1 MASDTPP
8 KVRRFR
14 NLRIAFSV
22 TCGIACVL
30 LIVLWGHTLHN
41 QVRGAV
47 WVSKSHYVGFCT
59 LRHWMGVEAT
69 SYTIGPPGT
78 WYPGTY
84 FQDNEITLEQ
94 GKSASPLRRWQWL
107 PYSGPDMSRINLTVP
122 LWFPVSLVAT
132 VAVLP
137 WVVPLSKLRRYSLRT
152 LLIAMTLVAVV
163 LGLIVYA
170 TRQ

>member
-1 MASDTPP
+1 MQYR
-8 KVRRFR
+8 K
-14 NLRIAFSV
+14 LRIVWSAAW
-22 TCGIACVL
+22 GIAAVL
-30 LIVLWGHTLHN
+30 LIVLWGHALHN

-59 LRHWMGVEAT
+59 LSHWMGVEAS

-78 WYPGTY
+78 WYPRTY
-84 FQDNEITLEQ
+84 FQDNEVTLEQ

-137 WVVPLSKLRRYSLRT
+137 WAVPLSKLRRFSLRT
-152 LLIAMTLVAVV
+152 LLIATTLVAVG
-163 LGLIVYA
+163 LGLIAWAV
-170 TRQ
+170 R